1 MRGPAVWCPDTV
13 LPRVAC
19 TQPLRKLVLSF
30 HPSCTPVL
38 HRCPSQGRAGRELHE
53 LGSST
58 CTAFPYLLLELA
70 GSRGPINIFKF
81 STLGKSL
88 LFVNLSDA
96 V

>member
-1 MRGPAVWCPDTV
+1 MVLEMLVCEDLLSGVQTPCCPVWLARSP
-13 LPRVAC
+13 
-19 TQPLRKLVLSF
+19 F

-88 LFVNLSDA
+88 LFVSLSDA